1 MIYRW
6 GALLATT
13 IRVDI
18 YGFFSFGCYLL
29 PYMKGGIFLD
39 VSEILDH
46 KEI

>member
-13 IRVDI
+13 IRVYI

-39 VSEILDH
+39 VLEILRP
-46 KEI
+46 